1 MSYVTDTAGG
11 VITLHFPVM
20 NSETTLQLQ
29 LCCHSRY
36 KGSSVTCL
44 NVRWAAAAISWFQ
57 LTIDSAEVTIFY
69 SIKDKFEMWSENFV
83 QDRNIC
89 ADRMLMLS

>member
-1 MSYVTDTAGG
+1 M
-11 VITLHFPVM
+11 
-20 NSETTLQLQ
+20 
-29 LCCHSRY
+29 
-36 KGSSVTCL
+36 CL

-69 SIKDKFEMWSENFV
+69 SIKDKFEMWSANFV